1 MPPRGRDRDE
11 VLAALGE
18 VFREH
23 GFDGASLALIS
34 ERTGL
39 GKGSLYHAFPG
50 GKEEMATAVLAE
62 IDAWFATHVFRPLRG
77 DKDPRQAIAHM
88 LQAVDTYFRSGRRL
102 CLVGVLALGDA
113 RDRFGQQV
121 SAYFLAW
128 REALAD
134 AFMRMGHDGDD
145 ALSLAEDTVAAIQ
158 GALIL
163 ARAMPDMGAF
173 TRMRARLETRLLA
186 GPK

>member
-1 MPPRGRDRDE
+1 MASPRDRGA

-34 ERTGL
+34 ARTGL

-50 GKEEMATAVLAE
+50 GKEEMAAAVLAE
-62 IDAWFATHVFRPLRG
+62 IDLWFATHVFRPLKG
-77 DKDPRQAIAHM
+77 DKDSRRAIAHM
-88 LQAVDTYFRSGRRL
+88 LQAVDAYFRAGRRL
-102 CLVGVLALGDA
+102 CLVGILALGDA

-134 AFMRMGHDGDD
+134 ALVRMGHGHDD

-163 ARAMPDMGAF
+163 ARAVPETGTF
-173 TRMRARLETRLLA
+173 TRMLARLETRLLA
-186 GPK
+186 EPK